1 MHGVRR
7 METRHE
13 DNWSPLVLVSSVL
26 PAHCG
31 GRLAW
36 APAWLLSTLR
46 APCSAVSRK
55 GHPARAGEA
64 QTSTTSTVTIISTI
78 SCNLT
83 GGTWAMGHMS
93 SIQTIDVL
101 KNNAIIVTLC

>member
-13 DNWSPLVLVSSVL
+13 DNWSPLVLVRSVL

-36 APAWLLSTLR
+36 APAWGLSTLR
-46 APCSAVSRK
+46 APCSSVIRK
-55 GHPARAGEA
+55 GHPARAGERRSSSS
-64 QTSTTSTVTIISTI
+64 QGHILPPEYIKIRII
-78 SCNLT
+78 CEL
-83 GGTWAMGHMS
+83 
-93 SIQTIDVL
+93 
-101 KNNAIIVTLC
+101 